1 MEETEHH
8 KKKTNLI
15 FDLFF
20 KKSISPKIFHNNKA
34 RYFSR
39 FSVRTSGTPSP
50 CCRGGRPAWSW
61 ASGRCSGSGR
71 RGYTSPRPPCT
82 PRWWR
87 SPGRSQWHDDLQY
100 NIYGTWLAWHSM
112 HRSMMWLRQM
122 AQFSTWMSH
131 DHSALACHRFTSN
144 LAQVCSWGGA
154 GCSCCSWWHSSI
166 PHTLNKLWY
175 FAMLLYLLSAWIC
188 SFFAVSNWVIGY
200 FGSSLLL

>member
-1 MEETEHH
+1 MYNQVTCVQVKMLILFVGDYFVYYFIYVYQCSVHNIYSNVCSIVERLSMEETEHH
-8 KKKTNLI
+8 KKNTNLI

-50 CCRGGRPAWSW
+50 CCRGGRPVWSS

-87 SPGRSQWHDDLQY
+87 SPGRKKKS
-100 NIYGTWLAWHSM
+100 
-112 HRSMMWLRQM
+112 
-122 AQFSTWMSH
+122 
-131 DHSALACHRFTSN
+131 
-144 LAQVCSWGGA
+144 
-154 GCSCCSWWHSSI
+154 
-166 PHTLNKLWY
+166 KL
-175 FAMLLYLLSAWIC
+175 
-188 SFFAVSNWVIGY
+188 
-200 FGSSLLL
+200 